1 MKAVNCKGDVNS
13 TDSHRRWTWTVVRV
27 VASCAALIW
36 VVHVTPLATV
46 IGTLQG
52 SRLPLVALGVLMNV
66 ATRVA
71 AAERTLVM
79 NQGLGLS
86 VSRWQTL
93 ETLFI
98 SNFYALL
105 SPGPWLSGAV
115 SVYRYK
121 SFGTSVTGGVSSL
134 LASRGVEFVLIIVWG
149 MVCALL
155 DPRVP
160 MASLRLPLWLAVLGL
175 AAAVCGMAVW
185 LIVHRA
191 FKASGFER
199 NGVVLWRHR
208 VFAKAAEVW
217 TQILAQGPGVA
228 LKASI
233 PASIQA
239 LLSGA
244 ALMVLAHALQID
256 LSWTSGVWIS
266 AVVYAVVLLPISIA
280 GLGIREITLV
290 KCFALL
296 GYAPR
301 AAVAVS
307 VLLFLD
313 QLVSALI
320 GGLLQIGSV
329 IVRARQVSRF

>member
-1 MKAVNCKGDVNS
+1 MNS
-13 TDSHRRWTWTVVRV
+13 TVSNRRRAWTVARV
-27 VASCAALIW
+27 IASSAALAW
-36 VVHVTPLATV
+36 VLHATPLKTV
-46 IGTLQG
+46 IQALHA
-52 SRLPLVALGVLMNV
+52 SNLPLVILGVLMNV

-79 NQGLGLS
+79 NQGLGLA

-105 SPGPWLSGAV
+105 SPGPWLSGVV

-134 LASRGVEFVLIIVWG
+134 LASRGVEFVVVVVWG
-149 MVCALL
+149 FICALL
-155 DPRVP
+155 DPHVSA
-160 MASLRLPLWLAVLGL
+160 ASIRDPLRLGALCLLIATCGIAAWLT
-175 AAAVCGMAVW
+175 
-185 LIVHRA
+185 VHRR

-199 NGVVLWRHR
+199 NGVALLRHR
-208 VFAKAAEVW
+208 VFAKVADVW
-217 TQILAQGPGVA
+217 TQIAAQGLSAA
-228 LKASI
+228 LRASV
-233 PASIQA
+233 PASIQV

-244 ALMVLAHALQID
+244 ALKVLALSLQVDI
-256 LSWTSGVWIS
+256 SWMSGIWMS
-266 AVVYAVVLLPISIA
+266 AAVYTVVLLPISIA

-290 KCFALL
+290 KSFALL
-296 GYAPR
+296 GFAPR
-301 AAVAVS
+301 IAVAVS

-320 GGLLQIGSV
+320 GGLLQISSV
-329 IVRARQVSRF
+329 IVRARRVPQV

>member
-1 MKAVNCKGDVNS
+1 
-13 TDSHRRWTWTVVRV
+13 VRV
-27 VASCAALIW
+27 VASFAALVW
-36 VVHVTPLATV
+36 VLHVTPPTTV
-46 IGTLQG
+46 IRTLQG
-52 SRLPLVALGVLMNV
+52 SILSLVVLGVLMNV

-79 NQGLGLS
+79 NQGLGLAI
-86 VSRWQTL
+86 SRWQTL

-134 LASRGVEFVLIIVWG
+134 LASRGIEFVVIIAWG
-149 MVCALL
+149 CVCALL
-155 DPRVP
+155 DPHVSA
-160 MASLRLPLWLAVLGL
+160 ASLRLPLWLGALCLL
-175 AAAVCGMAVW
+175 AAACGIAVW
-185 LIVHRA
+185 MILHRR
-191 FKASGFER
+191 FRASGFKR
-199 NGVVLWRHR
+199 NGVAHLRRR
-208 VFAKAAEVW
+208 VFAKVAEVW
-217 TQILAQGPGVA
+217 AQILAQGPAVA

-244 ALMVLAHALQID
+244 ALAVLARSLQID
-256 LSWTSGVWIS
+256 ISWTSGIWMS
-266 AVVYAVVLLPISIA
+266 AAVYAVVLLPISIA
-280 GLGIREITLV
+280 GLGVREITLV
-290 KCFALL
+290 KSFALL

-313 QLVSALI
+313 QLLSALI

-329 IVRARQVSRF
+329 IVRARQVSRP

>member
-1 MKAVNCKGDVNS
+1 
-13 TDSHRRWTWTVVRV
+13 
-27 VASCAALIW
+27 
-36 VVHVTPLATV
+36 
-46 IGTLQG
+46 
-52 SRLPLVALGVLMNV
+52 MNV

-79 NQGLGLS
+79 NQGLGLT

-105 SPGPWLSGAV
+105 SPGPWLSGVV

-134 LASRGVEFVLIIVWG
+134 LASRGVEFVVVSFWG
-149 MVCALL
+149 FACALL
-155 DPRVP
+155 DPRVSG
-160 MASLRLPLWLAVLGL
+160 SLIRYPLYLGAL
-175 AAAVCGMAVW
+175 CLLVALGGIAVW

-191 FKASGFER
+191 FKASELKR
-199 NGVVLWRHR
+199 NGVALWRHR
-208 VFAKAAEVW
+208 LFTKVAEVW
-217 TQILAQGPGVA
+217 TQILEQGPAVA
-228 LKASI
+228 MKASI
-233 PASIQA
+233 PASVQV

-244 ALMVLAHALQID
+244 ALTVLARSLQIEIP
-256 LSWTSGVWIS
+256 WIS
-266 AVVYAVVLLPISIA
+266 GIWMSALVYLVVLMPISIA

-290 KCFALL
+290 KSFALL
-296 GYAPR
+296 GFAPR

-329 IVRARQVSRF
+329 IVRERQASRL

>member
-1 MKAVNCKGDVNS
+1 MNS
-13 TDSHRRWTWTVVRV
+13 TVSNRRRAWTVVRV
-27 VASCAALIW
+27 IASSAALAW
-36 VVHVTPLATV
+36 VLHATPLKTV
-46 IGTLQG
+46 IQALQA
-52 SRLPLVALGVLMNV
+52 SNLPLVILGVLMNV

-79 NQGLGLS
+79 NQGLGLA

-105 SPGPWLSGAV
+105 SPGPWLSGVV

-134 LASRGVEFVLIIVWG
+134 LASRGVEFVVVVVWG
-149 MVCALL
+149 LICALL
-155 DPRVP
+155 DPHVSA
-160 MASLRLPLWLAVLGL
+160 ASIRDPLRLGALCLLVAMCVI
-175 AAAVCGMAVW
+175 AVW
-185 LIVHRA
+185 LTVHRR

-199 NGVVLWRHR
+199 NGVALLRHR
-208 VFAKAAEVW
+208 VFAKVADVW
-217 TQILAQGPGVA
+217 TQIAAQGLPVA
-228 LKASI
+228 LRASV
-233 PASIQA
+233 PASVQV

-244 ALMVLAHALQID
+244 ALKVLALSLQID
-256 LSWTSGVWIS
+256 ISWMSGIWMS
-266 AVVYAVVLLPISIA
+266 AAVYTVVLLPISIA

-290 KCFALL
+290 KSFALL
-296 GYAPR
+296 GFAPR
-301 AAVAVS
+301 TAVAVS

-329 IVRARQVSRF
+329 IVRARRVSQV

>member
-1 MKAVNCKGDVNS
+1 VNS
-13 TDSHRRWTWTVVRV
+13 TVSHRRWAWTVVRV
-27 VASCAALIW
+27 VASSAALAW
-36 VVHVTPLATV
+36 VLHVTPLTTV
-46 IGTLQG
+46 IRALQT
-52 SRLPLVALGVLMNV
+52 SYLPLVVLGVLMNV

-79 NQGLGLS
+79 NRGLGLA

-105 SPGPWLSGAV
+105 SPGPWLSGVV
-115 SVYRYK
+115 SVYRYR

-134 LASRGVEFVLIIVWG
+134 LASRGVEFVVVIVWG
-149 MVCALL
+149 FVCALS
-155 DPRVP
+155 DPHVSA
-160 MASLRLPLWLAVLGL
+160 ASMRYPLRLGALCLFLAT
-175 AAAVCGMAVW
+175 CGIAVW
-185 LIVHRA
+185 LTAHRT

-199 NGVVLWRHR
+199 NGVSLLRHR
-208 VFAKAAEVW
+208 VFAKVAEVW
-217 TQILAQGPGVA
+217 IQILAQGPAVA
-228 LKASI
+228 FKASV
-233 PASIQA
+233 PASIQV

-244 ALMVLAHALQID
+244 ALMVLARSLQID
-256 LSWTSGVWIS
+256 ISWMSGIWMSS
-266 AVVYAVVLLPISIA
+266 AVYAVVLLPISIA
-280 GLGIREITLV
+280 GLGVREITLV
-290 KCFALL
+290 KSFALL
-296 GYAPR
+296 GFAPR

-329 IVRARQVSRF
+329 IIRARQVSRF

>member
-1 MKAVNCKGDVNS
+1 
-13 TDSHRRWTWTVVRV
+13 
-27 VASCAALIW
+27 
-36 VVHVTPLATV
+36 
-46 IGTLQG
+46 
-52 SRLPLVALGVLMNV
+52 MNV

-71 AAERTLVM
+71 AAERTLLM
-79 NQGLGLS
+79 NQGLGLA

-134 LASRGVEFVLIIVWG
+134 LASRGVEFVAMIAWG
-149 MVCALL
+149 FVCALL
-155 DPRVP
+155 DPHVSP
-160 MASLRLPLWLAVLGL
+160 ASLRLPLRLGAL
-175 AAAVCGMAVW
+175 CLLAAVCGIAVW
-185 LIVHRA
+185 LIVHRT

-199 NGVVLWRHR
+199 NGVALLRHR
-208 VFAKAAEVW
+208 VFAKVAEVR

-233 PASIQA
+233 PASIQV

-244 ALMVLAHALQID
+244 ALMVLARSLQID
-256 LSWTSGVWIS
+256 ISLTSGIWIS
-266 AVVYAVVLLPISIA
+266 AAVYAVVLLPISIA
-280 GLGIREITLV
+280 GLGVREITMV
-290 KCFALL
+290 KSFALL

-301 AAVAVS
+301 AAIAVS

-313 QLVSALI
+313 QLLSALI
-320 GGLLQIGSV
+320 GGLLQITSV
-329 IVRARQVSRF
+329 IVRARPVSRF